1 MNGDQQKQG
10 TRFAEPASDARALT
24 LIELLVVVTL
34 IGVSVGLVTVRLDG
48 FSETGR
54 LRAAA
59 RQIESVITL
68 ARVDAMTSGRPAI
81 LRYVKER
88 AAVAILHPAV
98 RGDEIVWTQGPGIP
112 LGGSVRTTD
121 VQRTADESNTGAEY
135 FDVRVD
141 STGVVEAH
149 RIVLSWANTRSI
161 TITVDGLTG
170 HVTILPANEEGI
182 ERP

>member
-1 MNGDQQKQG
+1 MNGDQQKCG
-10 TRFAEPASDARALT
+10 TRFAEPALNARALT

-34 IGVSVGLVTVRLDG
+34 IGVSVSLVTVRLDG
-48 FSETGR
+48 LSETGR

-68 ARVDAMTSGRPAI
+68 ARTDAMTSGRPAI
-81 LRYVKER
+81 LRYAKER
-88 AAVAILHPAV
+88 AAVAILHPTV
-98 RGDEIVWTQGPGIP
+98 RGDEIVWTQGPGVP
-112 LGGSVRTTD
+112 LGGSVRITG
-121 VQRTADESNTGAEY
+121 VQRTAEKSDIDAEF

-161 TITVDGLTG
+161 TIAVDGLTG
-170 HVTILPANEEGI
+170 QVSILSANEEAT
-182 ERP
+182 EQP